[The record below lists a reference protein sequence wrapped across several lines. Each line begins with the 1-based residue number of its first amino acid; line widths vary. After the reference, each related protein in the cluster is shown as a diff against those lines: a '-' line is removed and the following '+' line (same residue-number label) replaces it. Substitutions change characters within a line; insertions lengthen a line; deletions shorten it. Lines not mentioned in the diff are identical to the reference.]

1 MLGSAR
7 HAHKSAFAWT
17 CGAILSL
24 TLGACSSSP
33 PRDQNYGT
41 DLGADFHPPVVD
53 AGSDAAPTG
62 AAGAAG
68 APDTGAGGAAG
79 DAGGTAGDT
88 GGAAGDTGGAG
99 GGT

>member
-1 MLGSAR
+1 VLTGFTACAAVGCGS
-7 HAHKSAFAWT
+7 T
-17 CGAILSL
+17 
-24 TLGACSSSP
+24 P

-53 AGSDAAPTG
+53 AGSDAAG

-68 APDTGAGGAAG
+68 APDSGA
-79 DAGGTAGDT
+79 
-88 GGAAGDTGGAG
+88 GGAAGDTGGTGGDTGGTAGSMGGAG